1 MDSVEQD
8 EIDMDP
14 LFLGAIEDHVNQNK
28 DFEVTITTK
37 FGKIEAKIDSGVDV
51 KAITEDDLKKIGKD
65 RSMLK
70 KTNKRLVGPDSQK
83 IFCIGYTYLSL
94 TWGILKMSMYS
105 HGLPE
110 FIVETDH
117 KPLIPILNSRMLYD
131 LSPRIQAM
139 RMMLLKYSFTAT
151 HIPGK
156 DVDA

>member
-37 FGKIEAKIDSGVDV
+37 FGKIEAKIDSGADV

-83 IFCIGYTYLSL
+83 IFCIGYTYVSP
-94 TWGILKMSMYS
+94 TWGILKMSMYL

-110 FIVETDH
+110 FIVETDY